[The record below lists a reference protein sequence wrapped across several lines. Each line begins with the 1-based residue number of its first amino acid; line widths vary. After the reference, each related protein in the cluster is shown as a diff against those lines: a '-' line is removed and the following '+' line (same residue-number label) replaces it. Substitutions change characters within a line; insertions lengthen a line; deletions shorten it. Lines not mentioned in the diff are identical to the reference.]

1 MKKMNILLSGVA
13 LLIAAPAFAS
23 PDDNDG
29 AKQTLTINEQTD
41 SRTVSE
47 IKMDGNNAV
56 LSFTDGSA
64 LAVDMR
70 LVSLTMSYDEAT
82 NISRLNMTDKSGS
95 VIVYDLQGRKV
106 ANSKNLKA
114 NSLYIV
120 NGKKVVNHNK

>member
-1 MKKMNILLSGVA
+1 MNILLLGVA
-13 LLIAAPAFAS
+13 LLMTAPTFAT

-41 SRTVSE
+41 NRTVNE

-56 LSFTDGSA
+56 LTFADGTT

-70 LVSLTMSYDEAT
+70 LVTLTMGYDEAT
-82 NISRLNMTDKSGS
+82 DISRLNMTDKSGS
-95 VIVYDLQGRKV
+95 VKVYDLQGRKV
-106 ANSKNLKA
+106 ANSKKLKA

-120 NGKKVVNHNK
+120 NGKKVVNKK